1 MTQGHSVPFTRHLSL
16 LITALLLTALTLGL
30 WPQVSQA
37 QWFSSSDQGEFLPV
51 QEAFQPSAWHD
62 GDTLY
67 IGMEITEDYYLYRHQ
82 FAVQSTDENT
92 TLDAPQLPEG
102 QFITD
107 EFLGDVYV
115 FRDQLVFEV
124 PIVTPHGGP
133 LPISLPIRAVPM
145 PDFATR
151 QKPYP
156 YRPSRLR
163 RQQLLLIGSLRNT
176 LPKTI
181 HPRRLPTAQSIRVP
195 TPRIPPTRAQGKI
208 ASAARKVTTVV
219 SQPCSAKP
227 AYPWRW
233 GCSLLLG

>member
-1 MTQGHSVPFTRHLSL
+1 MPFTRHLSL

-145 PDFATR
+145 PGFATR
-151 QKPYP
+151 RKPFP
-156 YRPSRLR
+156 YRPSSLR
-163 RQQLLLIGSLRNT
+163 RQRHLLTGSLSKA
-176 LPKTI
+176 LPRKTHLSRLPAALPI
-181 HPRRLPTAQSIRVP
+181 KVLTSRRL
-195 TPRIPPTRAQGKI
+195 
-208 ASAARKVTTVV
+208 SART
-219 SQPCSAKP
+219 
-227 AYPWRW
+227 
-233 GCSLLLG
+233 